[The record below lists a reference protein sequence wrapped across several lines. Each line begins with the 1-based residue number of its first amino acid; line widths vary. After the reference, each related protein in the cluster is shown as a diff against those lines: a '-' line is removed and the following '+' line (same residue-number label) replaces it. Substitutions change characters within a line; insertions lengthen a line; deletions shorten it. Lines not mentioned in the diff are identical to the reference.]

1 MGADIFAT
9 EAPKYWDKGLPIVPV
24 EPGTKRPA
32 RSLKGWDG
40 FLSSPASEATKSKW
54 LKNFSD
60 HGVGLLLGHP
70 VGDGTSVVV
79 LDIDDD
85 RLVRAVRGFLGFN
98 RTEQRAL
105 LVAKRGKKGLTIF
118 LRAPSE
124 PKFKSTTVRGA
135 EGIGNIDVLS
145 AGKMTVMPPFDHPEP
160 GIRYVFE
167 GVSVLDIEL
176 GSLVKISSREIN
188 ILRAFVGSE
197 HTLALLEGSETHNAG
212 LQVVLAMVRA
222 GATDE
227 EISDT
232 ILGLLP
238 ENYDGNSVKEL
249 PGWITWARENGDVA
263 EQPDGESL
271 TAALVKLLRDG
282 AELFHDGQGNA
293 FATAEGLTLRV
304 PSHALGVKLRSR
316 AYHALSKPI
325 GFGPLREA
333 MATLEAVALHGD
345 TVYRVHTR
353 TAGDVRGI
361 EVDLGRRDGRV
372 VQITRDGWA
381 VTSAASFRFVRGD
394 GFGELPEPVR
404 GGRLRD
410 LQTFLRLDEENFLLI
425 VAFLLNALRPGG
437 PFFILLVE
445 GEQSSGKSLLAEV
458 IKRILDPNRAVR
470 MRLPEK
476 DHDLMIQAKEFAV
489 LNFDNASG
497 VKADMSDALCTL
509 ATGGG
514 LAVRRLYTDGELS
527 VLSFCRPLIINGIGG
542 FVTRPDL
549 MDRSIP
555 IRLPPLPE
563 GTRRTEEEIW
573 REFDRLLPGLLGAL
587 YEAAASA
594 MRNYDAVEP
603 PTTLRMADAARWIR
617 AAEEAVGVPPGG
629 LVQAIRDAQDAFVVE
644 SVNDDP
650 IVTKLRAV
658 LKKGPF
664 NGSVGDLFDR
674 FDFVETRNLPRT
686 PSQLSRHLKRLRPA
700 LAKVGIGV
708 EFLPRTRQ
716 GQLIRIEATP
726 SNDGGV

>member
-1 MGADIFAT
+1 MKEKLFAST
-9 EAPKYWDKGLPIVPV
+9 ALIAWARDLRVIPLV
-24 EPGTKRPA
+24 PGTKKPVA
-32 RSLKGWDG
+32 AMTEWQGYLGA
-40 FLSSPASEATKSKW
+40 LPSEETRGRW
-54 LKNFSD
+54 LDAYPDCNI
-60 HGVGLLLGHP
+60 GLLTGQQLLPGKRLLAID
-70 VGDGTSVVV
+70 V
-79 LDIDDD
+79 DDD
-85 RLVRAVRGFLGFN
+85 RLIRTTRAMLSGKLIG
-98 RTEQRAL
+98 
-105 LVAKRGKKGLTIF
+105 KRGHRGETYFALFPMEGPKKLKKLKGATGL
-118 LRAPSE
+118 
-124 PKFKSTTVRGA
+124 
-135 EGIGNIDVLS
+135 GNIDLLVGGS
-145 AGKMTVMPPFDHPEP
+145 YTVMPPSVHPETELP
-160 GIRYVFE
+160 YETVGKSLFE
-167 GVSVLDIEL
+167 VDWEELPLVTNRELDIL
-176 GSLVKISSREIN
+176 GVAI
-188 ILRAFVGSE
+188 ASE
-197 HTLALLEGSETHNAG
+197 HALTLIGGKATHDAGVAFAAAL
-212 LQVVLAMVRA
+212 VRA
-222 GATDE
+222 GATDV
-227 EISDT
+227 EIT
-232 ILGLLP
+232 GLVRGFLP
-238 ENYDGNSVKEL
+238 QDYDGNSLAEL
-249 PGWITWARENGDVA
+249 PGWIESARAKGFEPSDD
-263 EQPDGESL
+263 ESEGESL
-271 TAALVKLLRDG
+271 TAALVKLVRDG

-316 AYHALSKPI
+316 AYQALSKPI
-325 GFGPLREA
+325 GVGPLREA

-361 EVDLGRRDGRV
+361 EVDLGRRDGPV
-372 VQITRDGWA
+372 VRITRDGWT

-394 GFGELPEPVR
+394 GFGELPEPAQ

-594 MRNYDAVEP
+594 MRNYDVVEP

-700 LAKVGIGV
+700 LAKVRIGV